1 MHDPLEIILCSFF
14 NSLLFTPCTI
24 VKSTSFP
31 GAEII
36 TFFAPPFMC
45 FSAEDLSKNI
55 PVHSNTTSAPTFP
68 QGILVGSFSAK
79 TFIS

>member
-14 NSLLFTPCTI
+14 KSLLLTPWTI
-24 VKSTSFP
+24 VKSTSLP

-36 TFFAPPFMC
+36 TFLAPPLIC
-45 FSAEDLSKNI
+45 FSAEVLSKKI
-55 PVHSNTTSAPTFP
+55 PVHSKTTSTPIFP